1 MIWVIGI
8 IKFIFATIAV
18 FSTFSFI
25 MLCISSSTNP
35 QLATDKDGKII
46 EKNDNA
52 RAMFLI
58 ILSIAWGIV
67 IAL

>member
-1 MIWVIGI
+1 MVWVIGI
-8 IKFIFATIAV
+8 IKFIFAAVAV

-25 MLCISSSTNP
+25 MLCINSAANP
-35 QLATDKDGKII
+35 QLGTDKDGNII